1 MIQLATKHDDPEM
14 KLSWGERIGFGM
26 ASCGNVVDKGTV
38 LLFPSP
44 LIHENTGDRN
54 KRTVPLNYTNWR
66 FHNRRHWSDEFTSDE
81 FK

>member
-1 MIQLATKHDDPEM
+1 MGAVASVKHC
-14 KLSWGERIGFGM
+14 I
-26 ASCGNVVDKGTV
+26 DKGTV

-54 KRTVPLNYTNWR
+54 KRTVPLNYTLYYTNWR

>member
-1 MIQLATKHDDPEM
+1 MGAVASVKHC
-14 KLSWGERIGFGM
+14 I
-26 ASCGNVVDKGTV
+26 DKGTV
-38 LLFPSP
+38 LLIPSP

>member
-1 MIQLATKHDDPEM
+1 MGAVASVKHC
-14 KLSWGERIGFGM
+14 I
-26 ASCGNVVDKGTV
+26 DKGTV

-54 KRTVPLNYTNWR
+54 KRTVPLNYTRSLYYTNWR